1 MQLCAADHD
10 MCTHHRVIFHY
21 SLFISLGHT
30 RVKEDTRGMHP
41 GSLPA
46 HIQSCSPLASSLKV
60 HPLAEHSTHMHF
72 VQEDLRVEGLLLRDS
87 HHSQRYHR
95 GGRSCTRCTASDRS
109 SPPVTDW
116 PRTACTTG
124 GLHGDTNVHFNTQ
137 VHRYCV
143 LHFIHTQS

>member
-1 MQLCAADHD
+1 
-10 MCTHHRVIFHY
+10 
-21 SLFISLGHT
+21 
-30 RVKEDTRGMHP
+30 MHP

-60 HPLAEHSTHMHF
+60 HPLTEHSTHMHF
-72 VQEDLRVEGLLLRDS
+72 VQEDLRVEGLLLSDS

-95 GGRSCTRCTASDRS
+95 GGRSCTQCTASDRF

-124 GLHGDTNVHFNTQ
+124 GLHGTPMFTSTHSCIDIVCCTHNHKHLCSKQESKGSTVCTIMATQERVRHFP
-137 VHRYCV
+137 RY
-143 LHFIHTQS
+143 FIIYFFTT